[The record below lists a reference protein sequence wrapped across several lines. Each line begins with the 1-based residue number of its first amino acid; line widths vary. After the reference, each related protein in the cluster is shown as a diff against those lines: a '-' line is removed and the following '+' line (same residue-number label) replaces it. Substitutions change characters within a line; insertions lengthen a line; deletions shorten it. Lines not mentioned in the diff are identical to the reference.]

1 MPDGISA
8 AKLRFIRLRH
18 ARPVA
23 EAFSH
28 VRYFIATSNAKKEAS
43 KVFLTVRW
51 FGKENRVVATSTT
64 HVKSLAPGGTP
75 PFQTYTDKNPEI
87 VRYEVTIKSV
97 RE

>member
-1 MPDGISA
+1 VSA
-8 AKLRFIRLRH
+8 LHRSHFKIDKLSKREERTRTYVEGEI
-18 ARPVA
+18 
-23 EAFSH
+23 
-28 VRYFIATSNAKKEAS
+28 TSSAKKEAS

-51 FGKENRVVATSTT
+51 FDKENRVVATSTT
-64 HVKSLAPGGTP
+64 HVKSLAPGETL